1 MLRLCLALAIILLGS
16 PAWAETCRVLRVI
29 DGDTLVFISNSES
42 TKRIRLYG
50 IDCPEKTQ
58 PRAVE
63 ATQATS
69 QAIAEQAVQINE

>member
-1 MLRLCLALAIILLGS
+1 MRFIPTSLLAVCLPLLAYG
-16 PAWAETCRVLRVI
+16 AEVTRII
-29 DGDTLVFISNSES
+29 DGDTVVLNDSR
-42 TKRIRLYG
+42 RIRLYG